1 MTDQS
6 QKPSIISDLLEPCGR
21 MRRYHLEEKVI
32 LLHRIQDSQDPDLMK
47 VVEEAFSKPLRQ
59 IWADTAQDVPGNSI
73 EDLMAVLWR
82 SNEHLFDFV
91 IQPIK
96 DGVQV
101 HVTRCL
107 FYEVSKQ
114 LNATMWG
121 DQLFCSDY
129 QHIVHTFNPN
139 IAFYRPNT
147 LMRGHPYCDF
157 YFFLK
162 ESGER

>member
-1 MTDQS
+1 MSYLFKNPQM
-6 QKPSIISDLLEPCGR
+6 PEDLLEPCGR

-32 LLHRIQDSQDPDLMK
+32 LLHRIRDSADPEMMR

-59 IWADTAQDVPGNSI
+59 IWADTTPDVPGNTI
-73 EDLMAVLWR
+73 DDLMEVLWK
-82 SNEHLFDFV
+82 SNEHLFDFD

-96 DGVQV
+96 DGFQV
-101 HVTRCL
+101 NVSRCL
-107 FYEVSKQ
+107 FCDVSRQ
-114 LNATMWG
+114 LGATIWG

-129 QHIVHTFNPN
+129 QHIVDSFNPN

-162 ESGER
+162 DTHGE